1 MPAKLQRKQ
10 PMTEIA
16 RSRISPILLIASGL
30 AFAVLIGLGT
40 WQWNR
45 MIWKEALIDTINTR
59 IVEPPL
65 PLNAIIGMADSGTD
79 IEYRPV
85 KLTGKLLND
94 REQYLLATFD
104 GQSGW
109 HVYTPVE
116 VEGGQVLFVNR
127 GFVPYDK
134 RDPKTRDDGQMN
146 QLVNI
151 EGLARAALTQ
161 KPGWVVPENAP
172 EKHEFYWKDLNAM
185 VTAAGLEDKTVLP
198 FFVDKTSKLPDGL
211 LPIAGVTRI
220 DLPNNHLQY
229 LITWYGLALAL
240 AGVLLA
246 YIINSRRKTA

>member
-1 MPAKLQRKQ
+1 MNN
-10 PMTEIA
+10 TA
-16 RSRISPILLIASGL
+16 RPKISPLLLILSGL
-30 AFAVLIGLGT
+30 AFAILIGLGT

-45 MIWKEALIDTINTR
+45 MIWKEALIKTIDTR
-59 IVEPPL
+59 IVEAPV
-65 PLNAIIGMADSGTD
+65 PLNAIIGMSDSGAD
-79 IEYRPV
+79 FEYRPV
-85 KLTGKLLND
+85 KLTGKLMND
-94 REQYLLATFD
+94 REQYVLATFD

-109 HVYTPVE
+109 HVYTPVQVDE
-116 VEGGQVLFVNR
+116 GQVIFVNR

-161 KPGWVVPENAP
+161 KPGWVVPDNAP
-172 EKHEFYWKDLNAM
+172 EKHEFYWKDLSAM
-185 VTAAGLEDKTVLP
+185 ISAAGLEDRTVLP
-198 FFVDKTSKLPDGL
+198 FFIDKTSKLPDGL

-246 YIINSRRKTA
+246 YVLKSRRKPA

>member
-1 MPAKLQRKQ
+1 MNDTIQ
-10 PMTEIA
+10 PKISLLLLVLSAIA
-16 RSRISPILLIASGL
+16 FSI
-30 AFAVLIGLGT
+30 LIGLGT

-45 MIWKEALIDTINTR
+45 LIWKEALINTINTR
-59 IVEPPL
+59 IVEAPL

-94 REQYLLATFD
+94 KEQFVLATLD

-116 VEGGQVLFVNR
+116 VEGDQVLFVNR
-127 GFVPYDK
+127 GFVPYDM

-161 KPGWVVPENAP
+161 KPGWVVPDNTP
-172 EKHEFYWKDLNAM
+172 EKHEFYWKDLSAM
-185 VTAAGLEDKTVLP
+185 ISAAGLEDKNVLP

-220 DLPNNHLQY
+220 DLPNNHFQY

-246 YIINSRRKTA
+246 YVLKSRRKPA

>member
-1 MPAKLQRKQ
+1 
-10 PMTEIA
+10 MTELTK
-16 RSRISPILLIASGL
+16 SKLSPLLFIFSGV
-30 AFAVLIGLGT
+30 AFAILIGLGT

-45 MIWKEALIDTINTR
+45 LIWKEALIDTINTR
-59 IVEPPL
+59 IVEAPV
-65 PLNAIIGMADSGTD
+65 PLNAIIGMSDSGAD
-79 IEYRPV
+79 FEYRPV
-85 KLTGKLLND
+85 KLTGKLMND

-134 RDPKTRDDGQMN
+134 RDPAKREDGQMN
-146 QLVNI
+146 TLVNI
-151 EGLARAALTQ
+151 EGLARPALSE

-172 EKHEFYWKDLNAM
+172 EKHEFYWKDLSAM
-185 VTAAGLEDKTVLP
+185 INAAGLQDRTVLP

-211 LPIAGVTRI
+211 LPVAGVTRI
-220 DLPNNHLQY
+220 DLPNDHLQY
-229 LITWYGLALAL
+229 LITWYGLAAAL

-246 YIINSRRKTA
+246 YVLKSRRKPA

>member
-1 MPAKLQRKQ
+1 MTKPGQAK
-10 PMTEIA
+10 
-16 RSRISPILLIASGL
+16 ISPVLLALSAI

-45 MIWKEALIDTINTR
+45 LIWKEALINTIDSR
-59 IVEPPL
+59 IVETPV

-85 KLTGKLLND
+85 KLTGKLMNEG
-94 REQYLLATFD
+94 EQYVLATYE

-116 VEGGQVLFVNR
+116 IEGGQVLFVNR

-134 RDPKTRDDGQMN
+134 RDPASREDGQMN

-161 KPGWVVPENAP
+161 KPGWVVPDNAP
-172 EKHEFYWKDLNAM
+172 EKREFYWKDLSAM
-185 VTAAGLEDKTVLP
+185 IVVAGLDDKNVLP

-220 DLPNNHLQY
+220 DLPNNHMQY

-240 AGVLLA
+240 AAVLVA
-246 YIINSRRKTA
+246 YIIQARRQHA

>member
-1 MPAKLQRKQ
+1 MNDILRPK
-10 PMTEIA
+10 
-16 RSRISPILLIASGL
+16 ISPLLLILSGI
-30 AFAVLIGLGT
+30 AFAILIGLGT

-45 MIWKEALIDTINTR
+45 MIWKEELVNTINTR
-59 IVEPPL
+59 IVEAPV
-65 PLNAIIGMADSGTD
+65 PLNAIIGMADSGAD
-79 IEYRPV
+79 FEYRPV
-85 KLTGKLLND
+85 KLTGKLMND
-94 REQYLLATFD
+94 REQYVLATLD

-109 HVYTPVE
+109 HIYTPVE
-116 VEGGQVLFVNR
+116 VDGGQVIFVNR

-134 RDPKTRDDGQMN
+134 RDPASREDGQMN

-161 KPGWVVPENAP
+161 KPGWVVPDNTP
-172 EKHEFYWKDLNAM
+172 EKHVFYWKDLTAM
-185 VTAAGLEDKTVLP
+185 ISAARLEDKTVLP

-246 YIINSRRKTA
+246 YVLKSRRNTA

>member
-1 MPAKLQRKQ
+1 MTDKSRAK
-10 PMTEIA
+10 
-16 RSRISPILLIASGL
+16 ISPLLFIVSGIG
-30 AFAVLIGLGT
+30 FAILIGLGT
-40 WQWNR
+40 WQWSR
-45 MIWKEALIDTINTR
+45 MVWKEALINTINTR
-59 IVEPPL
+59 IVEAPV
-65 PLNAIIGMADSGTD
+65 PLNAIIGIADSGAEF
-79 IEYRPV
+79 EYRRV

-94 REQYLLATFD
+94 REQFLLATLD

-116 VEGGQVLFVNR
+116 VGGGQVLFVNR

-134 RDPKTRDDGQMN
+134 RDPALREDGQMN
-146 QLVNI
+146 QVVNI
-151 EGLARAALTQ
+151 EGLARAALTE
-161 KPGWVVPENAP
+161 KPGWVVPDNTP
-172 EKHEFYWKDLNAM
+172 EKREFYWKDLTAM
-185 VTAAGLEDKTVLP
+185 ISAAGLEDKTVLP

-246 YIINSRRKTA
+246 YVLKSRRRPA